1 MFPDELVK
9 EQNFATKLFSA
20 AIKSNKLAHAFMFTR
35 AQAIIQYDFALN
47 LAKLLNC
54 QNKINDN
61 ACNTCTN
68 CKWINNNSH
77 PAIITISPVDYIP
90 QKGDITRDDKSR
102 SRNEIKVNQAALLQ
116 KELLSSSKY
125 HRVVIFIGAKEEK
138 LPPETI
144 ESLWLGFKSKINPP
158 ENSEGRDNWVPMH
171 LNYQSFPARTANI
184 LLKTLE
190 EPNAKV
196 TFIFI
201 TKDTDDMLDTI
212 VSRCQIVPLIRGN
225 ELKLDDEDYLQEIKT
240 FFPPNNE
247 LECINAA
254 KSIIE
259 FSKKEGYSLES
270 ILEYIAKN
278 YRNRLITNMD
288 QGYFYPDIPKNIQEI
303 ENTKKMIKNYV
314 NPQSALISMLNSLIV
329 N

>member
-1 MFPDELVK
+1 MFPEKLVK

-20 AIKSNKLAHAFMFTR
+20 AIESNKLAHAFMFTR
-35 AQAIIQYDFALN
+35 AQAVIQYDFALN

-54 QNKINDN
+54 QNKIDDK

-77 PAIITISPVDYIP
+77 PAVITVTPVDFIP
-90 QKGDITRDDKSR
+90 EKGELSSDNKSR
-102 SRNEIKVNQAALLQ
+102 TRNEIKVNQAALLQ

-125 HRVVIFIGAKEEK
+125 HRVIIFMGAKEEK

-144 ESLWLGFKSKINPP
+144 ESLWLGFKSRVKPP
-158 ENSEGRDNWVPMH
+158 ENIEGRENWVPMH

-201 TKDTDDMLDTI
+201 TKDTDDMLNTI
-212 VSRCQIVPLIRGN
+212 VSRCQTVPLERGK
-225 ELKLDDEDYLQEIKT
+225 ELIFDEEDYLQEIKT
-240 FFPPNNE
+240 YFPPRNE
-247 LECINAA
+247 LDCINTA

-259 FSKKEGYSLES
+259 FSKKEGFSLES
-270 ILEYIAKN
+270 ILEYVANNYKN
-278 YRNRLITNMD
+278 ILLHNIE
-288 QGYFYPDIPKNIQEI
+288 QGYYYPNIPANIQEI

-314 NPQSALISMLNSLIV
+314 NPQSALISMLNTLIEK
-329 N
+329 